1 MRALV
6 IILSLGAGAAGA
18 TEPGDP
24 YEARRA
30 QCVAWMM
37 TAYPSGLEEGAC
49 TAEFGLPSPFLFACA
64 RAEHRGF
71 DSAIQREACRV
82 FFARAAETA
91 AEGYV
96 LR

>member
-1 MRALV
+1 MRALA
-6 IILSLGAGAAGA
+6 IILSIWAIPAAA
-18 TEPGDP
+18 SDAGDP

-37 TAYPSGLEEGAC
+37 SAYPSGLEEGTC
-49 TAEFGLPSPFLFACA
+49 TAEFGLPSPFLFTCA
-64 RAEHRGF
+64 RAEYSGF
-71 DSAIQREACRV
+71 TSATQREACRL
-82 FFARAAETA
+82 FFSRAAETA

>member
-1 MRALV
+1 MRGLV
-6 IILSLGAGAAGA
+6 ITLALWAGTAAA
-18 TEPGDP
+18 AEPGDP

-37 TAYPSGLEEGAC
+37 TSYPSGLQEVSC
-49 TAEFGLPSPFLFACA
+49 TAEFGLPSPFLFTCA
-64 RAEHRGF
+64 RAEYHGF
-71 DSAIQREACRV
+71 SSETQREACRI

-91 AEGYV
+91 AGGYV

>member
-6 IILSLGAGAAGA
+6 IILSLCAGAAEA
-18 TEPGDP
+18 AEPGDP

-49 TAEFGLPSPFLFACA
+49 TSEFGLPSPFLFACA
-64 RAEHRGF
+64 RAEYRGF
-71 DSAIQREACRV
+71 ESTSQREACRV